1 MVTERV
7 TLGSVE
13 IGSVIDGGV
22 RAPPSL
28 RFPGIPPELY
38 TPALGS
44 DLVEDGTFV
53 VKFGS
58 FLVRSS
64 GRTVLVDTGAGA
76 KNPAMSGG
84 QLLANLERLGVRADE
99 IDVVVN
105 THLHIDHVGWN
116 CTEHDGAYVPTFP
129 KAEYWIARTEWE
141 YWTDP
146 AIVAEEGPHLTT
158 DVLPLKDSSQ
168 LRLVGSEAGG
178 TP

>member
-7 TLGSVE
+7 TVGSVE
-13 IGSVIDGGV
+13 IVSVIDGV
-22 RAPPSL
+22 MRAPSSL
-28 RFPGIPPELY
+28 MFAGIPPELY

-58 FLVRSS
+58 FLVQSS

-76 KNPAMSGG
+76 KNPAMQGG
-84 QLLANLERLGVRADE
+84 QLLSNLERLGVRADE

-129 KAEYWIARTEWE
+129 NTHYWITRT
-141 YWTDP
+141 P
-146 AIVAEEGPHLTT
+146 
-158 DVLPLKDSSQ
+158 
-168 LRLVGSEAGG
+168 
-178 TP
+178 